1 MACSKYHCRITVL
14 CVPIFIIIHLHSTF
28 YHVPGHWQ
36 GKTPCGQTGWKGDFR
51 EVLTTCCSTMKCC
64 TPRHSFPFTESL
76 GFICPTHHGA
86 EKRDA
91 VSVLFLWCLMM
102 AWDFDLWVI
111 LDRFLSWKQLNLG
124 NACWTFV
131 VLSSWIQRRGVDMH
145 QFHRPLNLR
154 HLRDSIGGSM
164 MQSFPESWSLLAH
177 VFSRTCVDMLQ
188 WLNALG
194 VCIVGSLFDVI
205 LLEVLI
211 LHKPLEN
218 FNLMN
223 ARRVLDLLRQ
233 RKGDTES
240 GLSTAK
246 YR

>member
-1 MACSKYHCRITVL
+1 
-14 CVPIFIIIHLHSTF
+14 
-28 YHVPGHWQ
+28 
-36 GKTPCGQTGWKGDFR
+36 
-51 EVLTTCCSTMKCC
+51 MKCC

-76 GFICPTHHGA
+76 GFICPTHRGA

-111 LDRFLSWKQLNLG
+111 FDRFLSWKQLNLG

-145 QFHRPLNLR
+145 QFHRSLNLR

-188 WLNALG
+188 WLNTIS

>member
-1 MACSKYHCRITVL
+1 M
-14 CVPIFIIIHLHSTF
+14 
-28 YHVPGHWQ
+28 
-36 GKTPCGQTGWKGDFR
+36 
-51 EVLTTCCSTMKCC
+51 EVY
-64 TPRHSFPFTESL
+64 
-76 GFICPTHHGA
+76 
-86 EKRDA
+86 
-91 VSVLFLWCLMM
+91 
-102 AWDFDLWVI
+102 
-111 LDRFLSWKQLNLG
+111 
-124 NACWTFV
+124 
-131 VLSSWIQRRGVDMH
+131 
-145 QFHRPLNLR
+145 
-154 HLRDSIGGSM
+154 
-164 MQSFPESWSLLAH
+164 
-177 VFSRTCVDMLQ
+177 VFDMLQ

-233 RKGDTES
+233 RKGDMES